1 MDKLKVSMKI
11 KEKEISTN
19 NFIFPALF
27 IFFAIIFEM
36 ANFLYLGFR
45 NTEGSLMVFPSY
57 FLFDFAIIL
66 MLAGLIYV
74 VHNKIAMQIL
84 YYLLLFIQCALNI
97 ANSTMYNI
105 FGDILSFDLFYLGG
119 EATSAI
125 TADVIDWGGVFLN
138 FAIYVVIVVTGV
150 ILVKKN
156 KKTVTIKN
164 FSMPVIV
171 LATTVLCWSMGLGL
185 FGLQEHTLA
194 DTEPGQSE
202 IESSDKYLWNNFQ
215 FKLDAFEK
223 FGNYGFYTK
232 SVLNLIFHNEAD
244 NNEKDFYQNFIDE
257 GYQAENP
264 DAPLYGD
271 NLIVI
276 LCESMDWYAID
287 PFNTPTLYSIASGNN
302 SISFTGFHA
311 RNRTNNSEG
320 IVLNG
325 STPRNISITEALEN
339 GYNFDYAL
347 PKLFKA
353 TSSDEE
359 TVTTYVHQNTGDF
372 YNRDVTH
379 ISGLGFDY
387 MYMLEDYTGEQEQK
401 GWGKWF
407 TDLDFSSNLMDY
419 IIPDTDRF
427 LTFFATISTH
437 GPYTYRNPY
446 YEEYYQIYDENF
458 EEYSVWVEE
467 NTPFTIPTD
476 ESDYKHFYYYKAA
489 FIDLDH
495 TVANII
501 SELEE
506 RGRASDTS
514 ILLFADHNAYYH
526 DLSLKVK
533 GIEKSDFQETFAYN
547 IPLMLYSPKLTQGEG
562 EIIDTFCNTYDVL
575 PTICDVYGLPS
586 NTNLLY
592 GFSIFSEEIKNS
604 FFASHLNGMFTE
616 DIYSLN
622 ITDIYIVGDNV
633 TDQDIENFNENANR
647 FFKRQ
652 EELEI
657 IYENGING
665 TIKLGSQYV

>member
-1 MDKLKVSMKI
+1 MKI

-19 NFIFPALF
+19 NFILPFLF
-27 IFFAIIFEM
+27 MVFAIIFEM
-36 ANFLYLGFR
+36 ANFLYLGFK
-45 NTEGSLMVFPSY
+45 TVDGSLMVLPSY
-57 FLFDFAIIL
+57 FLFDLAIIL

-74 VHNKIAMQIL
+74 VHNKIAMQIV
-84 YYLLLFIQCALNI
+84 YYFLLFVQCALNI

-125 TADVIDWGGVFLN
+125 TVDVIDWGGVFLN
-138 FAIYVVIVVTGV
+138 FAIFALIVTVTV
-150 ILVKKN
+150 LLVKKN
-156 KKTVTIKN
+156 KKTITIKN

-171 LATTVLCWSMGLGL
+171 LAFTILCWSMGLGL
-185 FGLQEHTLA
+185 YETQQFTLSGA
-194 DTEPGQSE
+194 EAGQSE
-202 IESSDKYLWNNFQ
+202 IESSDKYLWDNFQ
-215 FKLDAFEK
+215 FKLDAFKK

-232 SVLNLIFHNEAD
+232 SVLNLIFNGDASED
-244 NNEKDFYQNFIDE
+244 DIEYYQDFIDA

-276 LCESMDWYAID
+276 LCESMDWFAID
-287 PFNTPTLYSIASGNN
+287 PYNTPTLYSIATGNN

-325 STPRNISITEALEN
+325 STPRNISITEAFEN

-353 TSSDEE
+353 TAASEDI
-359 TVTTYVHQNTGDF
+359 VTTYVHQNTREF

-379 ISGLGFDY
+379 IDGLGFDY
-387 MYMLEDYTGEQEQK
+387 MYMIEDYTGAQQQE
-401 GWGKWF
+401 GWGKWVTDFDF
-407 TDLDFSSNLMDY
+407 TSNLMDY
-419 IIPDTDRF
+419 IVPDTERF
-427 LTFFATISTH
+427 MTFIATMSTH

-446 YEEYYQIYDENF
+446 YEEYYQTFEENF
-458 EEYSVWVEE
+458 EQYSVWLKE
-467 NTPFTIPTD
+467 NTPFTIPEN
-476 ESDYKHFYYYKAA
+476 ESDYQHFYYYKSA
-489 FIDLDH
+489 FIDLDR
-495 TVANII
+495 TVANLIT
-501 SELEE
+501 ELKE
-506 RGRASDTS
+506 RGLSDNTS
-514 ILLFADHNAYYH
+514 IVLFADHNAYYH

-533 GIEKSDFQETFAYN
+533 GIEKADFQDTFAYN
-547 IPLMLYSPKLTQGEG
+547 IPFMIYSPALTQGEG
-562 EIIDTFCNTYDVL
+562 QVVDTFCNTYDIL
-575 PTICDVYGLPS
+575 PTICDIYGLPYNS
-586 NTNLLY
+586 NLLY
-592 GFSIFSEEIKNS
+592 GFSVFSDEIENS

-622 ITDIYIVGDNV
+622 ISDIYIVGDDV
-633 TDQDIENFNENANR
+633 TDEDIKRFNENANR

-665 TIKLGSQYV
+665 TIKLGSQYA

>member
-1 MDKLKVSMKI
+1 MKI

-19 NFIFPALF
+19 NFILPFLF
-27 IFFAIIFEM
+27 MVFAIIFEM
-36 ANFLYLGFR
+36 ANFLYLGFK
-45 NTEGSLMVFPSY
+45 TVDGSLMVLPSY
-57 FLFDFAIIL
+57 FLFDLAIIL

-74 VHNKIAMQIL
+74 VHNKIAMQIV
-84 YYLLLFIQCALNI
+84 YYFLLFVQCALNI

-125 TADVIDWGGVFLN
+125 TVDVIDWGGVFLN
-138 FAIYVVIVVTGV
+138 FAIFALIVTVTV
-150 ILVKKN
+150 LLVKKN
-156 KKTVTIKN
+156 KKTITIKN

-171 LATTVLCWSMGLGL
+171 LAFTILCWSMGLGL
-185 FGLQEHTLA
+185 YETQQFTLSGA
-194 DTEPGQSE
+194 EAGQSE
-202 IESSDKYLWNNFQ
+202 IESSDKYLWDNFQ
-215 FKLDAFEK
+215 FKLDAFKK

-232 SVLNLIFHNEAD
+232 SVLNLIFNGDASED
-244 NNEKDFYQNFIDE
+244 DIEYYQDFIDA

-276 LCESMDWYAID
+276 LCESMDWFAID
-287 PFNTPTLYSIASGNN
+287 PYNTPTLYSIATGNN

-325 STPRNISITEALEN
+325 STPRNISITEAFEN

-353 TSSDEE
+353 TAASEDI
-359 TVTTYVHQNTGDF
+359 VTTYVHQNTREF

-379 ISGLGFDY
+379 IDGLGFDY
-387 MYMLEDYTGEQEQK
+387 MYMIEDYTGAQQQE
-401 GWGKWF
+401 GWGKWVTDFDF
-407 TDLDFSSNLMDY
+407 TSNLMDY
-419 IIPDTDRF
+419 ILPDTDRF
-427 LTFFATISTH
+427 MTFIATMSTH

-446 YEEYYQIYDENF
+446 YEEYYQTFEENF
-458 EEYSVWVEE
+458 EQYSVWLKE
-467 NTPFTIPTD
+467 NTPFTIPEN
-476 ESDYKHFYYYKAA
+476 ESDYQHFYYYKSA
-489 FIDLDH
+489 FIDLDR
-495 TVANII
+495 TVANLIT
-501 SELEE
+501 ELKE
-506 RGRASDTS
+506 RGLSDNTS
-514 ILLFADHNAYYH
+514 IVLFADHNAYYH

-533 GIEKSDFQETFAYN
+533 GIEKADFQDTFAYN
-547 IPLMLYSPKLTQGEG
+547 IPFMIYSPALTQGEG
-562 EIIDTFCNTYDVL
+562 QVVDTFCNTYDIL
-575 PTICDVYGLPS
+575 PTICDIYGLPYNS
-586 NTNLLY
+586 NLLY
-592 GFSIFSEEIKNS
+592 GFSVFSDEIENS

-622 ITDIYIVGDNV
+622 ISDIYIVGDDV
-633 TDQDIENFNENANR
+633 TDEDIKRFNENANR

-665 TIKLGSQYV
+665 TIKLGSQYA

>member
-1 MDKLKVSMKI
+1 MKI

-19 NFIFPALF
+19 NFILPFLF
-27 IFFAIIFEM
+27 MVFAIIFEM
-36 ANFLYLGFR
+36 ANFLYLGFK
-45 NTEGSLMVFPSY
+45 TVDGSLMVLPSY
-57 FLFDFAIIL
+57 FLFDLAIIL

-74 VHNKIAMQIL
+74 VHNKIAMQIV
-84 YYLLLFIQCALNI
+84 YYFLLFVQCALNI

-125 TADVIDWGGVFLN
+125 TVDVIDWGGVFLN
-138 FAIYVVIVVTGV
+138 FAIFALIVTVTV
-150 ILVKKN
+150 LLVKKN
-156 KKTVTIKN
+156 KKTITIKN

-171 LATTVLCWSMGLGL
+171 LAFTILCWSMGLGL
-185 FGLQEHTLA
+185 YETQQFTLSGA
-194 DTEPGQSE
+194 EAGQSE
-202 IESSDKYLWNNFQ
+202 IESSDKYLWDNFQ
-215 FKLDAFEK
+215 FKLDAFKK

-232 SVLNLIFHNEAD
+232 SVLNLIFNGDASED
-244 NNEKDFYQNFIDE
+244 DIEYYQDFIDA

-276 LCESMDWYAID
+276 LCESMDWFAID
-287 PFNTPTLYSIASGNN
+287 PYNTPTLYSIATGNN

-325 STPRNISITEALEN
+325 STPRNISITEAFEN

-353 TSSDEE
+353 TAASEDI
-359 TVTTYVHQNTGDF
+359 VTTYVHQNTREF

-379 ISGLGFDY
+379 IDGLGFDY
-387 MYMLEDYTGEQEQK
+387 MYMIEDYTGAQQQE
-401 GWGKWF
+401 GWGKWVTDFDF
-407 TDLDFSSNLMDY
+407 TSNLMDY
-419 IIPDTDRF
+419 ILPDTDRF
-427 LTFFATISTH
+427 MTFIATMSTH

-446 YEEYYQIYDENF
+446 YEEYYQTFEENF
-458 EEYSVWVEE
+458 EQYSVWLKE
-467 NTPFTIPTD
+467 NTPFTIPEN
-476 ESDYKHFYYYKAA
+476 ESDYQHFYYYKSA
-489 FIDLDH
+489 FIDLDR
-495 TVANII
+495 TVANLIT
-501 SELEE
+501 ELKE
-506 RGRASDTS
+506 RGLSDNTS
-514 ILLFADHNAYYH
+514 IVLFADHNAYYH

-533 GIEKSDFQETFAYN
+533 GIEKADFQDTFAYN
-547 IPLMLYSPKLTQGEG
+547 IPFMIYSPALTQGEG
-562 EIIDTFCNTYDVL
+562 QVVDTFCNTYDIL
-575 PTICDVYGLPS
+575 PTICDIYGLPYNS
-586 NTNLLY
+586 NLLY
-592 GFSIFSEEIKNS
+592 GFSVFSDEIENS

-622 ITDIYIVGDNV
+622 ISDIYIVGDDV
-633 TDQDIENFNENANR
+633 TDEDIKRFNENANR

-657 IYENGING
+657 IYGNGING
-665 TIKLGSQYV
+665 TIKLGSQYA

>member
-1 MDKLKVSMKI
+1 MKI

-19 NFIFPALF
+19 NFILPFLF
-27 IFFAIIFEM
+27 MVFAIIFEM
-36 ANFLYLGFR
+36 ANFLYLGFK
-45 NTEGSLMVFPSY
+45 TVDGSLMVLPSY
-57 FLFDFAIIL
+57 FLFDLAIIL

-74 VHNKIAMQIL
+74 VHNKIAMQIV
-84 YYLLLFIQCALNI
+84 YYFLLFVQCALNI

-125 TADVIDWGGVFLN
+125 TVDVIDWGGVFLN
-138 FAIYVVIVVTGV
+138 FAIFALIVTVTV
-150 ILVKKN
+150 LLVKKN
-156 KKTVTIKN
+156 KKTITIKN

-171 LATTVLCWSMGLGL
+171 LAFTILCWSMGLGL
-185 FGLQEHTLA
+185 YETQQFTLSGA
-194 DTEPGQSE
+194 EAGQSE
-202 IESSDKYLWNNFQ
+202 IESSDKYLWDNFQ
-215 FKLDAFEK
+215 FKLDAFKK

-232 SVLNLIFHNEAD
+232 SVLNLIFNGDASED
-244 NNEKDFYQNFIDE
+244 DIEYYQDFIDA

-276 LCESMDWYAID
+276 LCESMDWFAID
-287 PFNTPTLYSIASGNN
+287 PYNTPTLYSIATGNN

-325 STPRNISITEALEN
+325 STPRNISITEAFEN

-353 TSSDEE
+353 TAASEDI
-359 TVTTYVHQNTGDF
+359 VTTYVHQNTREF

-379 ISGLGFDY
+379 IDGLGFDY
-387 MYMLEDYTGEQEQK
+387 MYMIEDYTGAQQQE
-401 GWGKWF
+401 GWGKWVTDFDF
-407 TDLDFSSNLMDY
+407 TSNLMDY
-419 IIPDTDRF
+419 ILPDTDRF
-427 LTFFATISTH
+427 MTFIATMSTH

-446 YEEYYQIYDENF
+446 YEEYYQTFDENL
-458 EEYSVWVEE
+458 EEYSVWLKE
-467 NTPFTIPTD
+467 NTPFTIPEN
-476 ESDYKHFYYYKAA
+476 ESDYQHFYYYKSA
-489 FIDLDH
+489 FIDLDR
-495 TVANII
+495 TVANLIT
-501 SELEE
+501 ELKE
-506 RGRASDTS
+506 RGLSDNTS
-514 ILLFADHNAYYH
+514 IVLFADHNAYYH

-533 GIEKSDFQETFAYN
+533 GIEKADFQDTFAYN
-547 IPLMLYSPKLTQGEG
+547 IPFMIYSPALTQGEG
-562 EIIDTFCNTYDVL
+562 QVVDTFCNTYDIL
-575 PTICDVYGLPS
+575 PTICDIYGLPYNS
-586 NTNLLY
+586 NLLY
-592 GFSIFSEEIKNS
+592 GFSVFSDEIENS

-622 ITDIYIVGDNV
+622 ISDIYIVGDDV
-633 TDQDIENFNENANR
+633 TDEDIKRFNENANR

-657 IYENGING
+657 IYGNGING
-665 TIKLGSQYV
+665 TIKLGSQYA

>member
-1 MDKLKVSMKI
+1 MKI

-19 NFIFPALF
+19 NFILPFLF
-27 IFFAIIFEM
+27 MVFAIIFEM
-36 ANFLYLGFR
+36 ANFLYLGFK
-45 NTEGSLMVFPSY
+45 TVDGSLMVLPSY
-57 FLFDFAIIL
+57 FLFDLAIIL

-74 VHNKIAMQIL
+74 VHNKIAMQIV
-84 YYLLLFIQCALNI
+84 YYFLLFVQCALNI

-125 TADVIDWGGVFLN
+125 TVDVIDWGGVFLN
-138 FAIYVVIVVTGV
+138 FAIFALIVTVTV
-150 ILVKKN
+150 LLVKKN
-156 KKTVTIKN
+156 KKTITIKN

-171 LATTVLCWSMGLGL
+171 LAFTILCWSMGLGL
-185 FGLQEHTLA
+185 YETQQFTLSGA
-194 DTEPGQSE
+194 EAGQSE
-202 IESSDKYLWNNFQ
+202 IESSDKYLWDNFQ
-215 FKLDAFEK
+215 FKLDAFKK

-232 SVLNLIFHNEAD
+232 SVLNLIFNGDASED
-244 NNEKDFYQNFIDE
+244 DIEYYQDFIDA

-276 LCESMDWYAID
+276 LCESMDWFAID
-287 PFNTPTLYSIASGNN
+287 PYNTPTLYSIATGNN

-325 STPRNISITEALEN
+325 STPRNISITEAFEN

-353 TSSDEE
+353 TAASEDI
-359 TVTTYVHQNTGDF
+359 VTTYVHQNTREF

-379 ISGLGFDY
+379 IDGLGFDY
-387 MYMLEDYTGEQEQK
+387 MYMIEDYTGAQQQE
-401 GWGKWF
+401 GWGKWVTDFDF
-407 TDLDFSSNLMDY
+407 TSNLMDY
-419 IIPDTDRF
+419 ILPDTDRF
-427 LTFFATISTH
+427 MTFIATMSTH

-446 YEEYYQIYDENF
+446 YEEYYQTFDKNF
-458 EEYSVWVEE
+458 EQYSVWLEA
-467 NTPFTIPTD
+467 NTPFTIPED
-476 ESDYKHFYYYKAA
+476 ESDYQHFYYYKSA
-489 FIDLDH
+489 FIDLDR
-495 TVANII
+495 TVVNLIT
-501 SELEE
+501 ELEE
-506 RGRASDTS
+506 RGLSDNTS
-514 ILLFADHNAYYH
+514 IVLFADHNAYYH

-533 GIEKSDFQETFAYN
+533 GIEKADFQDTFAYN
-547 IPLMLYSPKLTQGEG
+547 IPFMIYSPALTQGEG
-562 EIIDTFCNTYDVL
+562 QVVDTFCNTYDIL
-575 PTICDVYGLPS
+575 PTICDIYGLPYNS
-586 NTNLLY
+586 NLLY
-592 GFSIFSEEIKNS
+592 GFSVFSDEIENS

-622 ITDIYIVGDNV
+622 ISDIYIVGDDV
-633 TDQDIENFNENANR
+633 TDEDIKRFNENANR

-657 IYENGING
+657 IYGNGING
-665 TIKLGSQYV
+665 TIKLGSQYA

>member
-1 MDKLKVSMKI
+1 MKI

-19 NFIFPALF
+19 NFILPFLF
-27 IFFAIIFEM
+27 MVFAIIFEM
-36 ANFLYLGFR
+36 ANFLYLGFK
-45 NTEGSLMVFPSY
+45 TVDGSLMVLPSY
-57 FLFDFAIIL
+57 FLFDLAIIL

-74 VHNKIAMQIL
+74 VHNKIAMQIV
-84 YYLLLFIQCALNI
+84 YYFLLFVQCALNI

-125 TADVIDWGGVFLN
+125 TVDVIDWGGVFLN
-138 FAIYVVIVVTGV
+138 FAIFALIVTVTV
-150 ILVKKN
+150 LLVKKN
-156 KKTVTIKN
+156 KKTITIKN

-171 LATTVLCWSMGLGL
+171 LAFTILCWSMGLGL
-185 FGLQEHTLA
+185 YETQQFTLSGA
-194 DTEPGQSE
+194 EAGQSE
-202 IESSDKYLWNNFQ
+202 IESSDKYLWDNFQ
-215 FKLDAFEK
+215 FKLDAFKK

-232 SVLNLIFHNEAD
+232 SVLNLIFNGDASED
-244 NNEKDFYQNFIDE
+244 DIEYYQDFIDA

-276 LCESMDWYAID
+276 LCESMDWFAID
-287 PFNTPTLYSIASGNN
+287 PYNTPTLYSIATGNN

-325 STPRNISITEALEN
+325 STPRNISITEAFEN

-353 TSSDEE
+353 TAASEDI
-359 TVTTYVHQNTGDF
+359 VTTYVHQNTREF

-379 ISGLGFDY
+379 IDGLGFDY
-387 MYMLEDYTGEQEQK
+387 MYMIEDYTGAQQQE
-401 GWGKWF
+401 GWGKWVTDFDF
-407 TDLDFSSNLMDY
+407 TSNLMDY
-419 IIPDTDRF
+419 ILPDTDRF
-427 LTFFATISTH
+427 MTFIATMSTH

-446 YEEYYQIYDENF
+446 YEEYYQTFDKNF
-458 EEYSVWVEE
+458 EQYSVWLEA
-467 NTPFTIPTD
+467 NTPFTIPED
-476 ESDYKHFYYYKAA
+476 ESDYQHFYYYKSA
-489 FIDLDH
+489 FIDLDR
-495 TVANII
+495 TVVNLIT
-501 SELEE
+501 ELEE
-506 RGRASDTS
+506 RGLSDNTS
-514 ILLFADHNAYYH
+514 IVLFADHNAYYH

-533 GIEKSDFQETFAYN
+533 GIEKADFQDTFAYN
-547 IPLMLYSPKLTQGEG
+547 IPFMIYSPALTQGEG
-562 EIIDTFCNTYDVL
+562 QVVDTFCNTYDIL
-575 PTICDVYGLPS
+575 PTICDIYGLPYNS
-586 NTNLLY
+586 NLLY
-592 GFSIFSEEIKNS
+592 GFSVFSYEIENS

-622 ITDIYIVGDNV
+622 ISDIYIVGDDV
-633 TDQDIENFNENANR
+633 TDEDIKRFNENANR

-657 IYENGING
+657 IYGNGING
-665 TIKLGSQYV
+665 TIKLGSQYA

>member
-1 MDKLKVSMKI
+1 MKI

-19 NFIFPALF
+19 NFILPFLF
-27 IFFAIIFEM
+27 MVFAIIFEM
-36 ANFLYLGFR
+36 ANFLYLGFK
-45 NTEGSLMVFPSY
+45 TVDGSLMVLPSY
-57 FLFDFAIIL
+57 FLFDLAIIL

-74 VHNKIAMQIL
+74 VHNKIAMQIV
-84 YYLLLFIQCALNI
+84 YYFLLFVQCALNI

-125 TADVIDWGGVFLN
+125 TVDVIDWGGVFLN
-138 FAIYVVIVVTGV
+138 FAIFALIVTVTV
-150 ILVKKN
+150 LLVKKN
-156 KKTVTIKN
+156 KKTITIKN

-171 LATTVLCWSMGLGL
+171 LAFTILCWSMGLGL
-185 FGLQEHTLA
+185 YETQQFTLSGA
-194 DTEPGQSE
+194 EAGQSE
-202 IESSDKYLWNNFQ
+202 IESSDKYLWDNFQ
-215 FKLDAFEK
+215 FKLDAFKK

-232 SVLNLIFHNEAD
+232 SVLNLIFNGDASED
-244 NNEKDFYQNFIDE
+244 DIEYYQDFIDA

-276 LCESMDWYAID
+276 LCESMDWFAID
-287 PFNTPTLYSIASGNN
+287 PYNTPTLYSIATGNN

-325 STPRNISITEALEN
+325 SMPRNISITEAFEN

-353 TSSDEE
+353 TAASEDI
-359 TVTTYVHQNTGDF
+359 VTTYVHQNTREF

-379 ISGLGFDY
+379 IDGLGFDY
-387 MYMLEDYTGEQEQK
+387 MYMIEDYTGAQQQE
-401 GWGKWF
+401 GWGKWVTDFDF
-407 TDLDFSSNLMDY
+407 TSNLMDY
-419 IIPDTDRF
+419 ILPDTDRF
-427 LTFFATISTH
+427 MTFIATMSTH

-446 YEEYYQIYDENF
+446 YEEYYQTFEENF
-458 EEYSVWVEE
+458 EQYSVWLKE
-467 NTPFTIPTD
+467 NTPFTIPEN
-476 ESDYKHFYYYKAA
+476 ESDYQHFYYYKSA
-489 FIDLDH
+489 FIDLDR
-495 TVANII
+495 TVANLIT
-501 SELEE
+501 ELKE
-506 RGRASDTS
+506 RGLSDNTS
-514 ILLFADHNAYYH
+514 IVLFADHNAYYH

-533 GIEKSDFQETFAYN
+533 GIEKADFQDTFAYN
-547 IPLMLYSPKLTQGEG
+547 IPFMIYSPALTQGEG
-562 EIIDTFCNTYDVL
+562 QVVDTFCNTYDIL
-575 PTICDVYGLPS
+575 PTICDIYGLPYNS
-586 NTNLLY
+586 NLLY
-592 GFSIFSEEIKNS
+592 GFSVFSDEIENS

-622 ITDIYIVGDNV
+622 ISDIYIVGDDV
-633 TDQDIENFNENANR
+633 TDEDIKRFNENANR

-657 IYENGING
+657 IYGNGING
-665 TIKLGSQYV
+665 TIKLGSQYA